1 MFPNLPYPGYTWQIT
16 QHTGIVCADTIIGL
30 LRGCAE
36 LDGKPIDI
44 AAIDAR
50 LNELGRFSSETGRSL
65 WRDYQQV
72 LSEFGFIV
80 SSASN
85 NGMLLLTPV
94 AKELL
99 AGSLS
104 FDEAMTLQLMRY
116 QYANGFKRTIP
127 NNVTLEDGGDL
138 SSFAT
143 LTSLQETYGVCIRPF
158 AFTWEVLDRLS
169 KKIQKQANLSIDEMA
184 KFVLRCS
191 NHSEVEA
198 CCNAIISSRNGED
211 EIPEQG
217 GNIRRNAADWMKLLS
232 MTSVFSL
239 NTTGRQNSITLSE
252 QACVHEESL
261 RWLIQQFNIEDS
273 FWKENSGEDWFS
285 FYGRIDT
292 RLINVFS
299 NPQYRLGW
307 LMPSFIGGIKMSQSQ
322 ISQTIKH
329 SHLPLQLITFGAPG
343 TGKSYLLREK
353 ASVFDRKC
361 QERVTFYPTYTYQ
374 QFVGTYKPAMKKRC
388 TSVSAEAREVL
399 AVLQDKEKTV
409 QEKYDALYDSFNRR
423 NQLTR
428 LPLLLGI
435 CGFDGE
441 LKTRKADG
449 TNASNDNIVE
459 LNHGKALREY
469 VRLITTEGEHQISYE
484 YVPGPF
490 LRLLAKAYQNP
501 DKDYLLIIEE
511 LNRANAAAVFGDA
524 FQLLDRK
531 ADGTSEYPIAMS
543 EDMKQYFQEMK
554 LELDELFLPANF
566 YIWAT
571 MNSADQ
577 GVFPIDTAF
586 KRRWDFEYLGI
597 DTNEEMISAYKYSFK
612 DGKYYWNTIRKTIN
626 AKLLAMRINEDKLLG
641 PFFVGLDV
649 LEADDRV
656 FIEAFKSMV
665 LMYLFEDAI
674 RHNPS
679 ALFNG
684 KDGLFSYSIIC
695 RQLEEGGLK
704 AVFNFDIEQAK
715 DLDEP
720 DDKGGQGNA

>member
-1 MFPNLPYPGYTWQIT
+1 MNFTLATLRLGKTSVPDIIAINTSSSGILEHPFDIAVTST
-16 QHTGIVCADTIIGL
+16 QVPLDLKEGSYAIVWLGSDNSKGQRTEWKQGFKAIGL
-30 LRGCAE
+30 
-36 LDGKPIDI
+36 ITSI
-44 AAIDAR
+44 I
-50 LNELGRFSSETGRSL
+50 RSG
-65 WRDYQQV
+65 
-72 LSEFGFIV
+72 GF
-80 SSASN
+80 
-85 NGMLLLTPV
+85 T
-94 AKELL
+94 
-99 AGSLS
+99 
-104 FDEAMTLQLMRY
+104 DEAVTNLSLGYIFPEAVSRLDILREAPSAY
-116 QYANGFKRTIP
+116 YWAANIP
-127 NNVTLEDGGDL
+127 VIGLDDHSNQTVRIIDGTTERSDIRALFFALNAVQPSFLEDITKVYPVFKEAEGYLPPSPNGSGMEDL
-138 SSFAT
+138 FA
-143 LTSLQETYGVCIRPF
+143 S
-158 AFTWEVLDRLS
+158 
-169 KKIQKQANLSIDEMA
+169 QKP
-184 KFVLRCS
+184 
-191 NHSEVEA
+191 HGP
-198 CCNAIISSRNGED
+198 RN
-211 EIPEQG
+211 
-217 GNIRRNAADWMKLLS
+217 K
-232 MTSVFSL
+232 VF
-239 NTTGRQNSITLSE
+239 
-252 QACVHEESL
+252 
-261 RWLIQQFNIEDS
+261 
-273 FWKENSGEDWFS
+273 
-285 FYGRIDT
+285 
-292 RLINVFS
+292 
-299 NPQYRLGW
+299 
-307 LMPSFIGGIKMSQSQ
+307 
-322 ISQTIKH
+322 
-329 SHLPLQLITFGAPG
+329 FGAPG

-374 QFVGTYKPAMKKRC
+374 QFVGTYKPAMKNKC
-388 TSVSAEAREVL
+388 TSISAEAREVL
-399 AVLQDKEKTV
+399 AVLQDKEKTI

-449 TNASNDNIVE
+449 TNASNDNVVE
-459 LNHGKALREY
+459 FNHGKALREY
-469 VRLITTEGEHQISYE
+469 VRLITTEAEHQISYE

-554 LELDELFLPANF
+554 LEMDELFLPTNF

-597 DTNEEMISAYKYSFK
+597 DTNEEKIADYWYPFK
-612 DGKYYWNTIRKTIN
+612 DGNYYWNAIRKAIN

-649 LEADDRV
+649 LEADDKV
-656 FIEAFKSMV
+656 FIEAFKSKV

-720 DDKGGQGNA
+720 DDEGGQGNA

>member
-1 MFPNLPYPGYTWQIT
+1 
-16 QHTGIVCADTIIGL
+16 
-30 LRGCAE
+30 
-36 LDGKPIDI
+36 
-44 AAIDAR
+44 
-50 LNELGRFSSETGRSL
+50 
-65 WRDYQQV
+65 
-72 LSEFGFIV
+72 
-80 SSASN
+80 
-85 NGMLLLTPV
+85 
-94 AKELL
+94 
-99 AGSLS
+99 
-104 FDEAMTLQLMRY
+104 
-116 QYANGFKRTIP
+116 
-127 NNVTLEDGGDL
+127 
-138 SSFAT
+138 
-143 LTSLQETYGVCIRPF
+143 
-158 AFTWEVLDRLS
+158 
-169 KKIQKQANLSIDEMA
+169 
-184 KFVLRCS
+184 
-191 NHSEVEA
+191 
-198 CCNAIISSRNGED
+198 
-211 EIPEQG
+211 
-217 GNIRRNAADWMKLLS
+217 MK
-232 MTSVFSL
+232 
-239 NTTGRQNSITLSE
+239 N
-252 QACVHEESL
+252 
-261 RWLIQQFNIEDS
+261 
-273 FWKENSGEDWFS
+273 K
-285 FYGRIDT
+285 
-292 RLINVFS
+292 
-299 NPQYRLGW
+299 
-307 LMPSFIGGIKMSQSQ
+307 
-322 ISQTIKH
+322 
-329 SHLPLQLITFGAPG
+329 
-343 TGKSYLLREK
+343 
-353 ASVFDRKC
+353 
-361 QERVTFYPTYTYQ
+361 
-374 QFVGTYKPAMKKRC
+374 C
-388 TSVSAEAREVL
+388 TSISAEAREIL
-399 AVLQDKEKTV
+399 AVLQDKEKTI

-459 LNHGKALREY
+459 FNHGKALREY
-469 VRLITTEGEHQISYE
+469 VRLITTEAEHQISYE

-490 LRLLAKAYQNP
+490 LRLLAKAYQDP

-554 LELDELFLPANF
+554 LEMDELFLPANF

-597 DTNEEMISAYKYSFK
+597 DTNEEKIADYLYPFK
-612 DGKYYWNTIRKTIN
+612 DGNYYWNAIRKAIN

-641 PFFVGLDV
+641 PFFVGFDV
-649 LEADDRV
+649 LEADDKV
-656 FIEAFKSMV
+656 FIEAFKSKV

-695 RQLEEGGLK
+695 RQVEEGGLK

-720 DDKGGQGNA
+720 DDEGGQGNA